1 MDTCRAADDNVRTAA
16 QGSTTD
22 DGGCAAMPT
31 LSESELDRR
40 HHALDVRDAELTR
53 RELALGDFSKQL
65 TTQHERLRALRA
77 DLLQQLGGQRRSQPT
92 PRWPSG
98 PRVTATLVDE
108 DQWWLK
114 MLGREARA
122 A

>member
-1 MDTCRAADDNVRTAA
+1 MT
-16 QGSTTD
+16 
-22 DGGCAAMPT
+22 T
-31 LSESELDRR
+31 LSESDLDRR
-40 HHALDVRDAELTR
+40 HHALDLREAELTR
-53 RELALGDFSKQL
+53 REAALRDFSTQL

-77 DLLQQLGGQRRSQPT
+77 DLLQQLGGHRRPQQPA

-98 PRVTATLVDE
+98 PRITAMLVDE

-114 MLGREARA
+114 MLRRNARA

>member
-1 MDTCRAADDNVRTAA
+1 
-16 QGSTTD
+16 
-22 DGGCAAMPT
+22 MPT
-31 LSESELDRR
+31 LTESELDRR
-40 HHALDVRDAELTR
+40 QHDLDLRDAELTR
-53 RELALGDFSKQL
+53 RELALGEFSQQL

-77 DLLQQLGGQRRSQPT
+77 DLLHQLGGQRRTQPP

-98 PRVTATLVDE
+98 PRVTSTLVDE
-108 DQWWLK
+108 DKWWLK

>member
-1 MDTCRAADDNVRTAA
+1 MT
-16 QGSTTD
+16 
-22 DGGCAAMPT
+22 T
-31 LSESELDRR
+31 LSESDLDRR
-40 HHALDVRDAELTR
+40 HHALDLREAELTR
-53 RELALGDFSKQL
+53 REAALRDFSKQL

-77 DLLQQLGGQRRSQPT
+77 DLLQQLGGHRRPQQPA

-98 PRVTATLVDE
+98 PRVTAMLVDE

-114 MLGREARA
+114 MLGRNARA